1 MSSSKKGI
9 YSLIF
14 ICLVFY
20 TCAVRGNFFKQF
32 EDYIAKEES
41 RRAQDVLESD
51 LLGSTD
57 SPKEIEIHCP
67 QVTPSS
73 IPVFDRES

>member
-1 MSSSKKGI
+1 M
-9 YSLIF
+9 
-14 ICLVFY
+14 
-20 TCAVRGNFFKQF
+20 RGNFFKQF

-67 QVTPSS
+67 QVSICLNPIFHKIIVIGDKVNHSGSS
-73 IPVFDRES
+73 CNYKGPYR